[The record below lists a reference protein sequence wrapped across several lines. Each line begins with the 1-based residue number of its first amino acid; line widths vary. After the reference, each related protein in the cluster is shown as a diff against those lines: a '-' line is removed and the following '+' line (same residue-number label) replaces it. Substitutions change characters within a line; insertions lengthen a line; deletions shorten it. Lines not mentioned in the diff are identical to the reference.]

1 MVDAILG
8 GKIKV
13 PTLEGIEEIQINSGS
28 QPNSVVILKD
38 KGLPSKKRR
47 GNQYVRLLV
56 DLPTKITEKQKELL
70 EQFRDA
76 QKS

>member
-13 PTLEGIEEIQINSGS
+13 PTLEGIEGIQINPGS

-56 DLPTKITEKQKELL
+56 DLPTKITAKQKELL
-70 EQFRDA
+70 EQFRDS